1 MQLLKGYDTIT
12 VLEPHHDDFC
22 INMLGT
28 MLELKAA
35 GTLKALKIVTV
46 FSVGAGISRIPTSVL
61 KPLFEGIQF
70 EAVDLNL
77 KMIMK
82 PGNAE
87 ERKRQSIH
95 VIDLFAEFALTNKL
109 MPEELVDMIKAHS
122 TGLVIGPMGF
132 RHPDHNLLSRLEVA
146 RYFYREYPY
155 YWNRSES
162 YDKRLY
168 EYNVLRLADRYEM
181 DIETSTFKWNTV
193 SGVYKDVMGT
203 FNPRFMRPYFRN
215 VRSEE
220 IYEGVGGKMTKDVKH
235 CLLQDRNYIEERN
248 STHRCL

>member
-1 MQLLKGYDTIT
+1 MQLLKACDTIT
-12 VLEPHHDDFC
+12 VLEPHPDDFC

-46 FSVGAGISRIPTSVL
+46 FSVGAGISRMPTSVL
-61 KPLFEGIQF
+61 KPFFDGIRFET
-70 EAVDLNL
+70 VDLNL

-95 VIDLFAEFALTNKL
+95 VIDLFSEFALTNKL
-109 MPEELVDMIKAHS
+109 MLDELAESIKNYS
-122 TGLVIGPMGF
+122 GGVVVGPMGF
-132 RHPDHNLLSRLEVA
+132 RHPDHNLLSRLGVA

-168 EYNVLRLADRYEM
+168 EYNVLRLSDRYEM
-181 DIETSTFKWNTV
+181 NLEMSTFKWNTV

-220 IYEGVGGKMTKDVKH
+220 IYEAVDGRVTSDAKH
-235 CLLQDRNYIEERN
+235 CILQDHDYIEERN

>member
-1 MQLLKGYDTIT
+1 MQLLKDYDAIT

-35 GTLKALKIVTV
+35 GTLKALRIVTV

-61 KPLFEGIQF
+61 KPFFDGIRFET
-70 EAVDLNL
+70 VDLNL

-87 ERKRQSIH
+87 ERKRQSIK
-95 VIDLFAEFALTNKL
+95 VIDLFAEFVLTNKL
-109 MPEELVDMIKAHS
+109 MPDELAESIKNYSA
-122 TGLVIGPMGF
+122 GLVIGPMGF
-132 RHPDHNLLSRLEVA
+132 RHPDHNFLSRIEVA
-146 RYFYREYPY
+146 QYFYREYPY

-168 EYNVLRLADRYEM
+168 EYNVMRLVDRYEM
-181 DIETSTFKWNTV
+181 DLEMSVFKWNTV

-220 IYEGVGGKMTKDVKH
+220 IYEAVDGKTTGDVKH
-235 CLLQDRNYIEERN
+235 CILQDRNYVEERN